1 MYPIEGKVFID
12 IIIEQ
17 TKAICSV
24 KPNTEELIKNQKKTV
39 MLESTIYNKQQLHE
53 PIFWQL

>member
-24 KPNTEELIKNQKKTV
+24 KPNTEELIKKKQKNSNAWK
-39 MLESTIYNKQQLHE
+39 YN
-53 PIFWQL
+53 I

>member
-1 MYPIEGKVFID
+1 VYPIEGKVFID

-24 KPNTEELIKNQKKTV
+24 KPNTEELIKKKQKN
-39 MLESTIYNKQQLHE
+39 SNA
-53 PIFWQL
+53 

>member
-1 MYPIEGKVFID
+1 VYPIEGKVFID

-24 KPNTEELIKNQKKTV
+24 KPNTEELSDDPLGQV
-39 MLESTIYNKQQLHE
+39 S
-53 PIFWQL
+53 